1 MSVNSTQQQSASRE
15 WADTDGIDLSRYIS
29 TLWKRWPEIVLTTLA
44 VILLTALAVWA
55 FRLLTPRIYE
65 AIATVAI
72 VRTSTD
78 VSLDERFTTEQQ
90 SLDVDSRR
98 MALIALVSSGEIA
111 QQVIDELGDAL
122 PTSLQDPA
130 ALLDTIES
138 EMALAGGRAGQ
149 SDLINIKARTDSPQ
163 TSALIANTWAK
174 AYVQQVN
181 NIYGKVPD
189 ELLAS
194 VEAQLAEAQ
203 QTYEQ
208 AQSRLESYVAASQL
222 DELLHQS
229 DAISNTLGVLQST
242 QLDAITSENDRLRSQ
257 LRLYNDQWLRTTGLL
272 TAARALGEQ
281 VSSETEADPA
291 SIALALQVL
300 QVQMVNAAAAVPP
313 VWYAPNLVLTQQPT
327 ELQLQMEGVTTTE
340 PAALA
345 AQVTATI
352 ASMEGQLVSLQENIV
367 QTAQALNA
375 AGVQQDGSSLPAAS
389 GAALSSTLASAPLAT
404 TIAELEEQ
412 RRMLQGQIEVE
423 NGMRTEALAQ
433 RDLAWESLVALN
445 NKQAE
450 MLLTRAA
457 ANSEVRLSSTAVPL
471 DRPVEQASLAIS
483 LILAAV
489 VGLLLSIL
497 LVFMLEVMNVRPL
510 RSPRP
515 AV

>member
-1 MSVNSTQQQSASRE
+1 MVTFLTCAGQKQVTCFPIQPSYSKIIVWLLQVQLANLSRGEILSMSVNSTQQQSASRE

-55 FRLLTPRIYE
+55 FKLLTPRIYE

-272 TAARALGEQ
+272 TAAHRVGRAG
-281 VSSETEADPA
+281 
-291 SIALALQVL
+291 
-300 QVQMVNAAAAVPP
+300 
-313 VWYAPNLVLTQQPT
+313 QQRDR
-327 ELQLQMEGVTTTE
+327 GR
-340 PAALA
+340 
-345 AQVTATI
+345 
-352 ASMEGQLVSLQENIV
+352 SGQHC
-367 QTAQALNA
+367 
-375 AGVQQDGSSLPAAS
+375 AGA
-389 GAALSSTLASAPLAT
+389 ASAPGADGQRGRCSTAGLVCTQPGSDAT
-404 TIAELEEQ
+404 TNRTTAANGRRNNHRTSSVGCAGDSYHRQHGRATGLPAGKHRADCTSFECSRRAAGWEQPTRRQ
-412 RRMLQGQIEVE
+412 RR
-423 NGMRTEALAQ
+423 RAQ
-433 RDLAWESLVALN
+433 FDAG
-445 NKQAE
+445 K
-450 MLLTRAA
+450 
-457 ANSEVRLSSTAVPL
+457 
-471 DRPVEQASLAIS
+471 
-483 LILAAV
+483 
-489 VGLLLSIL
+489 
-497 LVFMLEVMNVRPL
+497 
-510 RSPRP
+510 RP
-515 AV
+515 ARYDHRRVGRTAPDAAGADRGRERYEDRGLGPARPGLGILGGAEQQAGGNASDACRRQQ